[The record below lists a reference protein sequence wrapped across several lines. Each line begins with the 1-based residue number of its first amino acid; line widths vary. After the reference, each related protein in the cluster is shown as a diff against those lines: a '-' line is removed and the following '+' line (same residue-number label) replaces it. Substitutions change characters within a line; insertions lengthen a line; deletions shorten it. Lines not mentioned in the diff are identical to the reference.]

1 MNLRAVRGATTVE
14 VNEREAIIEATKELL
29 GEIIERN
36 NIKTED
42 MVDIIFTVTSD
53 LDKVFPAVS
62 ARQMGIVDVPLLD
75 MLAPK
80 IEGSLQKCI
89 RVMLHF
95 NTDKSNS
102 DIHPVYLRG
111 AESLR
116 PDIIK
121 KEKELFN
128 K

>member
-29 GEIIERN
+29 GEIIKRN
-36 NIKTED
+36 DIKTED

-53 LDKVFPAVS
+53 LDKVFPAAS

-75 MLAPK
+75 MLAPQ
-80 IEGSLQKCI
+80 IEGSLKKCI
-89 RVMLHF
+89 RVLVHF
-95 NTDKSNS
+95 YTDKNNR
-102 DIHPVYLRG
+102 DIHPVYLKG
-111 AESLR
+111 AECLR

-121 KEKELFN
+121 KEKEIFN

>member
-1 MNLRAVRGATTVE
+1 MSVRAVRGATTVE
-14 VNEREAIIEATKELL
+14 VNEREAIIDATKELL

-36 NIKTED
+36 NIKTEN

-53 LDKVFPAVS
+53 LTKVFPAAT

-75 MLAPK
+75 MLSPE
-80 IEGSLQKCI
+80 IEGSLKKCI
-89 RVMLHF
+89 RIMLHF
-95 NTDKSNS
+95 NTDKQNS
-102 DIHPVYLRG
+102 EIHPVYLRG
-111 AESLR
+111 AVALR

-121 KEKELFN
+121 KEKEIFN